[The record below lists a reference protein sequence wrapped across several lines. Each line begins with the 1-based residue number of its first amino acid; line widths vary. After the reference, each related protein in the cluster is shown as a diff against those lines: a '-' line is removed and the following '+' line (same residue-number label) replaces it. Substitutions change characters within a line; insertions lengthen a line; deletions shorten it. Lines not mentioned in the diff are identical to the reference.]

1 MTNETLRVLKERRS
15 IRKFRPEQIKPE
27 ELDAILEAGT
37 WAPTG
42 MGAQSPVM
50 VVVQDPEAIAYLSRM
65 NAQIMGNPGSDPFY
79 GAPTVVVVLADGG
92 RPTWLQD
99 GSLVM
104 GNLMNAA
111 ASLGVGSCWINQPY
125 YLDQDAELRALLAP
139 LGLSDEECICC
150 SLALGLPDGPLFP
163 GRKEHTGNGVVWS
176 GTAGN

>member
-50 VVVQDPEAIAYLSRM
+50 VVVQDPETIAYLSRM

-79 GAPTVVVVLADGG
+79 GAPPWWWSWRTADGPPG
-92 RPTWLQD
+92 FRT
-99 GSLVM
+99 
-104 GNLMNAA
+104 
-111 ASLGVGSCWINQPY
+111 
-125 YLDQDAELRALLAP
+125 AL
-139 LGLSDEECICC
+139 
-150 SLALGLPDGPLFP
+150 
-163 GRKEHTGNGVVWS
+163 W
-176 GTAGN
+176 